1 MFGFKNANIYVEKQ
15 GIINTSLSVCSGK
28 INAIGK
34 NLLYEEEIKIPSCA
48 IVLPGFIDQHI
59 HGAGGFDVM
68 DASNTALLEIA
79 NSIAAEG
86 VTGFLAT
93 TMTQRRE
100 KILSAMRSV
109 KEYNLKKETRGA
121 ALLGV
126 HLEGPFINPKKA
138 GAQPIEYIQLPNI
151 EQFNEYN
158 EESGNLI
165 KLVTLAPELEKS
177 KEFIEYLIKK
187 KILVSL
193 GHTLGKYED
202 LTEAINSGASQITHT
217 YNAQSPFN
225 HRDIGICGGA
235 LLNDEIAC
243 EIICDLIH
251 VSIPAL
257 KLLFKNKP
265 RNKVILITDA
275 MRAKNLGNVE
285 SELGGQ
291 KVFVSN
297 GEARLKDGTLAGSVL
312 KMNIAIK
319 NIVEKCG
326 VTFID
331 AVDFVSA
338 NPAKN
343 LGLYNEM
350 GSIKVGK
357 KANFAVMD
365 RNTYE
370 ILLTIRD
377 GNVIYNQL

>member
-1 MFGFKNANIYVEKQ
+1 MFGFKNANIYVENQ
-15 GIINTSLSVCSGK
+15 GIVNTSLSVYAGK
-28 INAIGK
+28 IHAIGK
-34 NLLYEEEIKIPSCA
+34 NLFCEKEIKIPNRA
-48 IVLPGFIDQHI
+48 IILPGFIDQHI
-59 HGAGGFDVM
+59 HGAAGFDVM
-68 DASNTALLEIA
+68 DASNTALLGIA

-93 TMTQRRE
+93 TMTQSRE

-109 KEYNLKKETRGA
+109 KEYSLKNETRGA
-121 ALLGV
+121 ALLGI
-126 HLEGPFINPKKA
+126 HLEGPFINFKKA
-138 GAQPIEYIQLPNI
+138 GAQPVEYIQKPNVD
-151 EQFNEYN
+151 QFNEYN

-165 KLVTLAPELEKS
+165 KIVTLAPELEKS

-187 KILVSL
+187 KIIVSI
-193 GHTLGKYED
+193 GHTLGNYED
-202 LTEAINSGASQITHT
+202 LLNAVNNGASQITHT
-217 YNAQSPFN
+217 YNAQTPFN
-225 HRDIGICGGA
+225 HREIGICGGA
-235 LLNDEIAC
+235 LLNDDVAC

-265 RNKVILITDA
+265 KNKVILITDA

-291 KVFVSN
+291 KVFVS
-297 GEARLKDGTLAGSVL
+297 GAEARLEDGTLAGSVL
-312 KMNIAIK
+312 KMNIALK

-326 VTFID
+326 LTFID

-343 LGLYNEM
+343 LGLYDEM
-350 GSIKVGK
+350 GSIKIGK
-357 KANFAVMD
+357 KANLTVID
-365 RNTYE
+365 RKNYE

-377 GNVIYNQL
+377 GNIIYNKL